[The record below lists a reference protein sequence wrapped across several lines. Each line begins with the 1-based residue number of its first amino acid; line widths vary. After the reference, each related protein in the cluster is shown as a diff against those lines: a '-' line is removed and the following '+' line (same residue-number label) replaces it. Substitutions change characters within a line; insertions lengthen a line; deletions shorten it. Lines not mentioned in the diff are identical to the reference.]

1 MGKKSNRKPKAEV
14 EEPEAAEVVEEVAS
28 ASGEESAEVEAEAP
42 KAKKGGKKGK
52 KGGAEK
58 EESKESEEEKAE
70 EAAASEEA
78 AEEAAEEAETTAALD
93 GTINVYDFCGRPE
106 TRDFVNLDADRFGVY
121 EKKDGP
127 FYSIKPDSES
137 QIHLAKKGMASIPPT
152 TVCGD
157 FKIAATGAFK
167 DRVALESESM
177 ADGSLKTWTWAEYYD
192 TCVNTA
198 KALIALGVKPHQSVN
213 IIGFNAPEWHFS
225 NMGAILAGA
234 KAAGIYTTNGTDA
247 CKYIADHS
255 DARVVVV
262 ENQAQLAKWQPVR
275 KELKKVAAYV
285 VYNDEVPADANK
297 DKKLPP
303 VLSWAEFLEKG
314 KDVDTAEVEKRIA
327 AQLPGHCC
335 TLIYTSGTTGTP
347 KAVMISHDNASWT
360 AKALLSHVGF
370 PEKEDQHIVS
380 YLPLSHIAAQVL
392 DVLAPI
398 QVVNCLRGNATVH
411 FARPD
416 ALKGTLKDTLVR
428 VRPTIFF
435 GVPRVWEKFAAAIKA
450 IGAAKPG
457 VVQKLSGWAKGKMLA
472 TMEAREA
479 GSDDKAVPWGS
490 TISGVLL
497 GAIPKALGLDRCFL
511 RFTGA
516 APISPETLKYF
527 ASLGMPVMEL
537 YGMSENTG
545 PQTVSLLLSGKG
557 GFKMGSCGPS
567 MDGCELKID
576 HQSDRGDKEGEGEIC
591 MRGRHVMMGYM
602 KNEEKS
608 REAIDEEGWLHSG
621 DVGRIDEF
629 GFLRITGRIKELII
643 TAGGENIAPVPMEDT
658 VKDKCPAI
666 KNVVMVGDKKPYCV
680 CLVTLHLEGNE
691 NEGFS
696 NKLVGP
702 SAAISSATTPEEAR
716 EDPKWTEYIQAG
728 LDHANSLAEKNASK
742 IQKFRILTT
751 DFSVDAGH
759 LTSTL
764 KLKRSVVHA
773 EFADDI
779 EFMYADKGKGKGK
792 GKKEEKKA
800 EEKKE
805 EEAKE
810 EAKEEEGEGEKPKAK
825 KGGKKSKSRAA
836 TGQTG
841 E

>member
-1 MGKKSNRKPKAEV
+1 MGKKNNRKPKTET
-14 EEPEAAEVVEEVAS
+14 EEAAPAEAAEAAEEVVES
-28 ASGEESAEVEAEAP
+28 GSGEEEASPVESP
-42 KAKKGGKKGK
+42 KSKKGGKKGK
-52 KGGAEK
+52 KEVK
-58 EESKESEEEKAE
+58 EADEDKASEEEGAADAGADDD
-70 EAAASEEA
+70 AAAA
-78 AEEAAEEAETTAALD
+78 AEADADDEAKEEAETTAALD
-93 GTINVYDFCGRPE
+93 GTINVYDFCGRPH
-106 TRDFVNLDADRFGVY
+106 TRDFVNLDADRFTKY
-121 EKKDGP
+121 DKKDGP
-127 FYSIKPDSES
+127 FYSTEPDAEA
-137 QIHLAKKGMASIPPT
+137 HVKVAKKGMASIPPT
-152 TVCGD
+152 TICGD

-167 DRVALESESM
+167 DRVALEAESM
-177 ADGSLKTWTWAEYYD
+177 KDGSLKTWTWAEYYD
-192 TCVNTA
+192 TCVQTA
-198 KALIALGVKPHQSVN
+198 KALIALGVKRHQSVN
-213 IIGFNAPEWHFS
+213 IIGFNAPEWIFA

-234 KAAGIYTTNGTDA
+234 KAAGIYTTNGTEA

-314 KDVDTAEVEKRIA
+314 KDVETAEVEKRIA
-327 AQLPGHCC
+327 AQVPGNCC

-360 AKALLSHVGF
+360 SKALLTHVDF
-370 PEKEDQHIVS
+370 PVKEDQHIVS

-392 DVLAPI
+392 DIMAPI
-398 QVVNCLRGNATVH
+398 QVVNCLGGNATVH

-416 ALKGTLKDTLVR
+416 ALKGSLKDTLVR

-450 IGAAKPG
+450 IGASKPG
-457 VVQKLSGWAKGKMLA
+457 ILQKVSGWAKGKMLA
-472 TMEAREA
+472 TIEAREA
-479 GSDDKAVPWGS
+479 GSTDKSVPWGS

-516 APISPETLKYF
+516 APISAETLKYF
-527 ASLGMPVMEL
+527 ASIGMPVMEL

-545 PQTVSLLLSGKG
+545 PQTVSILLPGKG

-567 MDGCELKID
+567 MDGAELKID
-576 HQSDRGDKEGEGEIC
+576 HQADRGDKEGEGEIC

-643 TAGGENIAPVPMEDT
+643 TAGGENVAPVPMEDM

-680 CLVTLHLEGNE
+680 CLITLHLEGNE

-696 NKLVGP
+696 NKLTGP
-702 SAAISSATTPEEAR
+702 SASISTATTPEEAR
-716 EDPKWTEYIQAG
+716 DDIKWTEYIQSG
-728 LDHANSLAEKNASK
+728 LDHANAQAEKNASK

-751 DFSVDAGH
+751 DFSVEAGH

-779 EFMYADKGKGKGK
+779 EFMYADKGKGK
-792 GKKEEKKA
+792 KK
-800 EEKKE
+800 
-805 EEAKE
+805 
-810 EAKEEEGEGEKPKAK
+810 
-825 KGGKKSKSRAA
+825 
-836 TGQTG
+836 
-841 E
+841 